1 MGTKLGY
8 ALFEYVMIK
17 EDDQKLREIRIMQQL
32 KKNSKRKVTI
42 GDKGSIKIDK
52 KKLKKLLKKA
62 KVFEE
67 DKVKDLKILASDE

>member
-1 MGTKLGY
+1 
-8 ALFEYVMIK
+8 MIK
-17 EDDQKLREIRIMQQL
+17 EDDQKLREIRMMQQL
-32 KKNSKRKVTI
+32 KKNSKRKVPI

-67 DKVKDLKILASDE
+67 DKVKEL

>member
-1 MGTKLGY
+1 
-8 ALFEYVMIK
+8 MIK